1 MIQMAEDCHILVVE
15 DDPRLRERLARYLSG
30 EGFRVTAA
38 CDDHAGI
45 PDRVIHVSGDHAQ
58 TPGFKM

>member
-1 MIQMAEDCHILVVE
+1 MMAEDCHILVVE

-38 CDDHAGI
+38 AESVEA
-45 PDRVIHVSGDHAQ
+45 RTQ
-58 TPGFKM
+58 